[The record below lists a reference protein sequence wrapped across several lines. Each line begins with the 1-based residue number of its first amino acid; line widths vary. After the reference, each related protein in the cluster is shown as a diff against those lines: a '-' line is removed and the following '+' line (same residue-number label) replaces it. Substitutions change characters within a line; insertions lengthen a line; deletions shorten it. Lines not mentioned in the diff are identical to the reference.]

1 MKDAATGFSFLA
13 MCGLVSI
20 GLFAIY
26 IVYPYGYAVYE
37 YALDVQAKAD
47 AHDEWKAQEPVFE
60 EMAGMMLPVGRK

>member
-13 MCGLVSI
+13 MCFVAMFL
-20 GLFAIY
+20 A
-26 IVYPYGYAVYE
+26 PYGYAVYE